1 MESLIEQW
9 RGETVITRYDR
20 PTGAWIFIAVYS
32 TLLGPAAGG
41 TRMKQYPGP
50 KAALEDAMRLA
61 RGMAYKYAVPGM
73 PWGGGKAVIALPHD
87 FDARLR
93 PGLLHRYGKLVHQL
107 GGLFYTGPDM
117 GTCSPDMDLIAET
130 GAPYIFACTPEAGGS
145 GSSGPYTALG
155 VLVGI
160 QVGLEKLFG
169 NPSLRGRKVL
179 VQGAGSVGGPLIEYL
194 LQSGAEVM
202 FSDVDEASVSHYRDD
217 LGLSFVTS
225 EDVYD
230 TECDVFSPCAL
241 GGILNK
247 DTIARLRCK
256 IVAGGANNQLK
267 SEDDAERLR
276 SRDILYAPDF
286 VVNVGGA
293 MAILGL
299 ETLGWDRRRAEKEVS
314 ENVKRALHRVF
325 AMAEEKG
332 ISTAAAA
339 ERIADERLQAG
350 SEE

>member
-1 MESLIEQW
+1 
-9 RGETVITRYDR
+9 
-20 PTGAWIFIAVYS
+20 
-32 TLLGPAAGG
+32 
-41 TRMKQYPGP
+41 
-50 KAALEDAMRLA
+50 
-61 RGMAYKYAVPGM
+61 
-73 PWGGGKAVIALPHD
+73 
-87 FDARLR
+87 
-93 PGLLHRYGKLVHQL
+93 
-107 GGLFYTGPDM
+107 
-117 GTCSPDMDLIAET
+117 
-130 GAPYIFACTPEAGGS
+130 
-145 GSSGPYTALG
+145 
-155 VLVGI
+155 
-160 QVGLEKLFG
+160 
-169 NPSLRGRKVL
+169 

-202 FSDVDEASVSHYRDD
+202 FSDVDEGAVSHYRDD

-225 EDVYD
+225 EEVYD

-314 ENVKRALHRVF
+314 ENVKRALHRIF

-332 ISTAAAA
+332 VSTEAAA
-339 ERIADERLQAG
+339 ERIADERLQAA
-350 SEE
+350 SEK